1 MVFCIILNRGY
12 VIIKPMKTKPSLLVF
27 ETLEKEI
34 IAGIVKD
41 AERLDEVKLS
51 ERFSISRTPIREAL
65 AMLSS
70 SGLAEQIPRRGCFVR
85 HPSIQELIEMFEVMA
100 ELEGM
105 CGRLAARRIM
115 PEQMQALEAT
125 NLKCE
130 FWAKKGDTDA
140 YYAENAKF
148 HSIIYKASYNSFL
161 ASQAQ
166 ALHNRLKT
174 YRRIQLQASQRL
186 PQSLSE
192 HFAVVKAIKNG
203 DSQNAEKILKEH
215 IMIQGE
221 KFNDIV
227 TKLQLLKK

>member
-1 MVFCIILNRGY
+1 
-12 VIIKPMKTKPSLLVF
+12 MKKKSSFIVF

-34 IAGIVKD
+34 ISGIIKD
-41 AERLDEVKLS
+41 GERLDEVKLS
-51 ERFSISRTPIREAL
+51 ERFFISRTPIREAL
-65 AMLSS
+65 VMLAS

-115 PEQMQALEAT
+115 PEQMLELENSNSKCEKLALE
-125 NLKCE
+125 
-130 FWAKKGDTDA
+130 GDTDA
-140 YYAENAKF
+140 YYAENATF
-148 HSIIYKASYNSFL
+148 HSIIYAASYNSFL
-161 ASQAQ
+161 ASQAK

-186 PQSLSE
+186 SQSLSE
-192 HFAVVKAIKNG
+192 HSDIVIALKNG
-203 DSQNAEKILKEH
+203 DSQMAESILKEH
-215 IMIQGE
+215 ILIQGE

-227 TKLQLLKK
+227 AKLQLLKSV